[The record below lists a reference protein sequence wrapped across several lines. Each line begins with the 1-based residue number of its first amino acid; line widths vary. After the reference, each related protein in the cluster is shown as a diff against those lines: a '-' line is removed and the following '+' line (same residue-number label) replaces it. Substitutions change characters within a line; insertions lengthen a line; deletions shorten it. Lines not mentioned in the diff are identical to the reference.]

1 MFKQEVGCRLTLQRD
16 APLHGGIAVQCRT
29 VGGTMKISSFYILKT
44 FICLFGFLISV
55 IVFDNKES
63 FVLFWVAI
71 LSLIASLG
79 FFFAGE

>member
-1 MFKQEVGCRLTLQRD
+1 
-16 APLHGGIAVQCRT
+16 
-29 VGGTMKISSFYILKT
+29 MKISSFYILKT

-55 IVFDNKES
+55 IVFDNRES

>member
-16 APLHGGIAVQCRT
+16 APLLGGIAVQCRT

-55 IVFDNKES
+55 IVFDNQES
-63 FVLFWVAI
+63 FVLGWVAI